1 VPLLDAVHLG
11 AAAAWTG
18 AVLLLATVVR
28 TGMRTPDEVSALAQR
43 VARTAGVSLVTV
55 GAAGAAQAT
64 SLLDGPGSLVTTA
77 YGRTLSLKV
86 GLVALAVAVASIAR
100 RRAHRSTRG
109 WARARRLLA
118 VELLLLG
125 AAVLATG
132 ALVTIAPPS
141 GQPPAMFTTSAPL
154 GDGLLL
160 DVGVDALQPDRLE
173 LHLYV
178 LEGGA
183 LTERSLDVVAR
194 LTSVPD
200 GIGPFVVEPA
210 LVEPGHWFAVL
221 APLPAGD
228 WSLEVTVGLDRF
240 TARTTTLTVPIP

>member
-1 VPLLDAVHLG
+1 
-11 AAAAWTG
+11 
-18 AVLLLATVVR
+18 
-28 TGMRTPDEVSALAQR
+28 
-43 VARTAGVSLVTV
+43 
-55 GAAGAAQAT
+55 
-64 SLLDGPGSLVTTA
+64 
-77 YGRTLSLKV
+77 
-86 GLVALAVAVASIAR
+86 
-100 RRAHRSTRG
+100 
-109 WARARRLLA
+109 
-118 VELLLLG
+118 
-125 AAVLATG
+125 
-132 ALVTIAPPS
+132 
-141 GQPPAMFTTSAPL
+141 MFTTSAPL
-154 GDGLLL
+154 GDGLAL

-194 LTSVPD
+194 LTSFPD